1 MTFKITQLSVLKSV
15 DKDTLQSIFVSLQA
29 EIERITKRLEEL
41 EKKTVNE

>member
-1 MTFKITQLSVLKSV
+1 MAYKIPQLSVLKSA